1 MTGTWKALPAVCMLL
16 TAVAF
21 ATPDATLSGRIQN
34 SAGKPQMGVVV
45 EVYSTDALPVARA
58 YTDAKGAYQIA
69 DIVPGRY
76 FLKASA
82 DQFLPSVREG
92 IVLKAGSHLL
102 VNLTL
107 TTLIEAFQFLPAQK
121 ADVKSEDDWRWTLRS
136 AANRPIL
143 RVLEHDGL
151 VVVSH
156 EQKKDTPMKAVLAF
170 SAGSNGD
177 SVNAADATTTFALER
192 SLFGSGI
199 MSFSGNVGS
208 FDGPTSGAIRASYKH
223 ALPNGSEPQVA
234 LTVRRFATSDLLTH
248 HAGVNALSL
257 GLSDHVAL
265 SNFLEAEY
273 GGELQSIQF
282 RGRAVAFKPFA
293 TFTGHLSDDTTV
305 QYIFTTSRP
314 NTRAELGM
322 SSIMTDLSQSDPRVA
337 LYEGDAKIE
346 RASHHELAVSH
357 RVGATNFQVATY
369 TDRLRNPSLVGVGE
383 VSINDDD
390 VSAASFL
397 PDVISNTFN
406 YMGSNYSA
414 SGVRV
419 VAQRKWNNAFTTTV
433 DYSFG
438 GALLANS
445 ANGIP
450 AFQTSNL
457 SSATGKIS
465 GDIPSTG
472 THWLASYKWTSSPNV
487 VSAVDLFNNSAGRSD
502 PYLNV
507 FVRQRLPIGSFI
519 PAKMEA
525 LVDVRNLLAQGY
537 VPFVSPD
544 GHTLYLVQSA
554 RSLRGGVAFS
564 F

>member
-1 MTGTWKALPAVCMLL
+1 
-16 TAVAF
+16 
-21 ATPDATLSGRIQN
+21 
-34 SAGKPQMGVVV
+34 MGVVV
-45 EVYSTDALPVARA
+45 EVYSADALPVARA

-69 DIVPGRY
+69 SILPGRY

-107 TTLIEAFQFLPAQK
+107 TTLIEAFQLLPAQK

-143 RVLEHDGL
+143 RVLERDGL
-151 VVVSH
+151 VVVSR
-156 EQKKDTPMKAVLAF
+156 EQKKDTPMKAMLAF

-177 SVNAADATTTFALER
+177 SVYASDATTTFALER
-192 SLFGSGI
+192 SIFGSGT
-199 MSFSGNVGS
+199 MSFSGNVAS
-208 FDGPTSGAIRASYKH
+208 LDGPTSGAIRASYKH
-223 ALPNGSEPQVA
+223 SLANGSEPQIA
-234 LTVRRFATSDLLTH
+234 LTMRRFATSDLLTH

-282 RGRAVAFKPFA
+282 RGRATAFRPFA
-293 TFTGHLSDDTTV
+293 TFTGHLGDNTTV
-305 QYIFTTSRP
+305 QYAFRTSRP
-314 NTRAELGM
+314 NTGAELGI
-322 SSIMTDLSQSDPRVA
+322 SSLMPDLSGTDPRVA
-337 LYEGDAKIE
+337 LYEGEAKIE
-346 RASHHELAVSH
+346 RASHHELAIS
-357 RVGATNFQVATY
+357 RRLGANNFQVAAY
-369 TDRLRNPSLVGVGE
+369 TDRLRDPSLVGVGDISMNE
-383 VSINDDD
+383 DNPSVGN
-390 VSAASFL
+390 FL

-406 YMGSNYSA
+406 YRGSNYSV

-419 VAQRKWNNAFTTTV
+419 VAQRKWSDAFTTTF
-433 DYSFG
+433 DYSYG
-438 GALLANS
+438 GALLANTV
-445 ANGIP
+445 NGAP
-450 AFQTSNL
+450 TFQTANL
-457 SSATGKIS
+457 SSATGKVS
-465 GDIPSTG
+465 GNIASTG
-472 THWLASYKWTSSPNV
+472 TRWLASYKWTDSPRV

-502 PYLNV
+502 PFLNV
-507 FVRQRLPIGSFI
+507 FIRQRLPLGSLI

-544 GHTLYLVQSA
+544 GRTLYLVQSA

>member
-1 MTGTWKALPAVCMLL
+1 MTGTWKALPAVCILL
-16 TAVAF
+16 TAAAF
-21 ATPDATLSGRIQN
+21 AASDASLSGRIQN

-45 EVYSTDALPVARA
+45 EVYSTSALPVARA
-58 YTDAKGAYQIA
+58 YTDAQGAYQIA
-69 DIVPGRY
+69 DILPGRY

-107 TTLIEAFQFLPAQK
+107 TTLIEAFQFLPAQR
-121 ADVKSEDDWRWTLRS
+121 ADVKGEDDWRWTLRS

-151 VVVSH
+151 VVVSR
-156 EQKKDTPMKAVLAF
+156 EQKKETPMKAVLAF
-170 SAGSNGD
+170 STGSDGD
-177 SVNAADATTTFALER
+177 GVNAADTRTTFALER
-192 SLFGSGI
+192 SLFGSGT

-208 FDGPTSGAIRASYKH
+208 FDGPAFGAIRASYKH
-223 ALPNGSEPQVA
+223 ALPNGSEPQIA

-248 HAGVNALSL
+248 HAGVNAVSL
-257 GLSDHVAL
+257 GLSDHMAL
-265 SNFLEAEY
+265 ANFLEAEY

-282 RGRAVAFKPFA
+282 RGRAVAFRPFA
-293 TFTGHLSDDTTV
+293 TLTGHLSENATV
-305 QYIFTTSRP
+305 QYLFTTTRP
-314 NTRAELGM
+314 NSHAELGM
-322 SSIMTDLSQSDPRVA
+322 SSVMTDLSQTDPRVA
-337 LYEGDAKIE
+337 LYGGEAQIE
-346 RASHHELAVSH
+346 RASHHELAIS
-357 RVGATNFQVATY
+357 RRFGTNNFQVAAY
-369 TDRLRNPSLVGVGE
+369 KDSLRNPSLVGVGD
-383 VSINDDD
+383 VSINDDNP
-390 VSAASFL
+390 SSSNFL

-419 VAQRKWNNAFTTTV
+419 VAQRKWSNALTTTV

-438 GALLANS
+438 GALLANTE
-445 ANGIP
+445 NGLP
-450 AFQTSNL
+450 TFHTANL

-465 GDIPSTG
+465 GKVASTG
-472 THWLASYKWTSSPNV
+472 TSWLASYKWTSSPNV

-502 PYLNV
+502 PYLNL
-507 FVRQRLPIGSFI
+507 FVRQRVPTGSFI

-537 VPFVSPD
+537 VPFISPD
-544 GHTLYLVQSA
+544 GHTVYLVQSA